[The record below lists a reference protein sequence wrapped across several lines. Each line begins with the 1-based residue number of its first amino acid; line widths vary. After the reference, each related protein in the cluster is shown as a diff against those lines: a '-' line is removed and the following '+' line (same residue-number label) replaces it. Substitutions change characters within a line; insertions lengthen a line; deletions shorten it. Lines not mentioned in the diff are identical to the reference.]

1 MKTTRNMA
9 KKRTDYPTFSNGT
22 MGMDW
27 MAHNC
32 DRCIK
37 AEHPIIK
44 FRVITGYA
52 NKGRCRV
59 NEEILDS
66 MLTNGVTKRVNKII
80 NSHRCPFLRTEWP
93 KHSKRRKVDTE
104 PKLFDDNGI

>member
-1 MKTTRNMA
+1 MA

-22 MGMDW
+22 EGMIW
-27 MAHNC
+27 MSNNC

-37 AEHPIIK
+37 AEHPIVK
-44 FRVITGYA
+44 CKMLVGYA

-66 MLTNGVTKRVNKII
+66 MLTNGVSRRVNRII
-80 NSHRCPFLRTEWP
+80 SMVRCPFIKTDWP
-93 KHSKRRKVDTE
+93 NRRKTDKDKTY
-104 PKLFDDNGI
+104 PKLFDE

>member
-1 MKTTRNMA
+1 MA

-22 MGMDW
+22 EGMIWMGR
-27 MAHNC
+27 NC

-44 FRVITGYA
+44 FKVLVGYA

-59 NEEILDS
+59 NQEILDS
-66 MLTNGVTKRVNKII
+66 MFSNGVTKRVNRII
-80 NSHRCPFLRTEWP
+80 HAPVCPFIKTEWP
-93 KHSKRRKVDTE
+93 RRGKGDKDKNY
-104 PKLFDDNGI
+104 PKLFEDGGL

>member
-1 MKTTRNMA
+1 M

-22 MGMDW
+22 DGMEW
-27 MAHNC
+27 LGHNC

-44 FRVITGYA
+44 FKLIVGYA

-59 NEEILDS
+59 NQEILDS
-66 MLTNGVTKRVNKII
+66 MGTGGVSKRVNKII
-80 NSHRCPFLRTEWP
+80 NAPRCPFLKTEWP
-93 KHSKRRKVDTE
+93 RRRKTDKNKSY
-104 PKLFDDNGI
+104 PKLFDDGIQ